1 MLSIAENNP
10 TPGSKHYHVL
20 SSLSLSEPRMSSA
33 LSSASKITRY
43 FPFVPTFVG
52 KLSNWEIP
60 CIPPGSQI
68 SNGNVIR
75 TANEGSA
82 RERGAISK
90 CLIPH
95 VSEVSDMEKWGV
107 HIIHWKQE
115 CLNMFLS
122 RKQNLIVNMFIDPKP
137 VMKPNDRRS
146 ITSFP
151 DFKQEELHND
161 TFNRFDS
168 KETSIAKGNIK
179 TRAKGLK

>member
-1 MLSIAENNP
+1 MLSIADNNP

-20 SSLSLSEPRMSSA
+20 SSLSLPEPRMSSA

-43 FPFVPTFVG
+43 FPFGPTFVG

-68 SNGNVIR
+68 SNGNIIR

-90 CLIPH
+90 CLIPR

-115 CLNMFLS
+115 CLDMFLS
-122 RKQNLIVNMFIDPKP
+122 RKKKP
-137 VMKPNDRRS
+137 HCQHVYRS
-146 ITSFP
+146 
-151 DFKQEELHND
+151 
-161 TFNRFDS
+161 
-168 KETSIAKGNIK
+168 K
-179 TRAKGLK
+179 TRHEAK